1 MKITQAQHAAV
12 VLKSLPRSTADRFL
26 AGLDPHAC
34 RTVIG
39 LMAQTEVTTEKLE
52 AAIEELRRAGIE
64 GIEPEKTQSITR
76 FDPRQKLGRP
86 NAARNSS
93 PFAFLKDY
101 ETPFLIE
108 LFATQQPRSTATILS
123 TMPGTVSSEVLK
135 AVAPETRVEVVRHI
149 AALPDIS
156 ETEIMELKFAL
167 KLRIQ
172 RMLRE
177 FEAANVQKR
186 EISQN
191 DFLREGRSAD
201 TSLPPLSVQA
211 VEQLATMSDEQVK
224 KLLRRV
230 DTSHLA
236 PALKACSVRTQNKV
250 LRNMSH
256 KPAAI
261 LSREILSVRIDDRH
275 RIERSSRKIAK
286 VIDKIKN

>member
-1 MKITQAQHAAV
+1 MKIAQAQHAAV
-12 VLKSLPRSTADRFL
+12 VLKCLPRSTADRFL
-26 AGLDPHAC
+26 ARLDPHAC
-34 RTVIG
+34 RTVIS

-52 AAIEELRRAGIE
+52 AAIEELRQAGID
-64 GIEPEKTQSITR
+64 GIEPEKTESINR
-76 FDPRQKLGRP
+76 FDPRHELGRP
-86 NAARNSS
+86 TVARKAS

-108 LFATQQPRSTATILS
+108 LFATEQPRNTATILS
-123 TMPGTVSSEVLK
+123 TMPRTVASEVLK
-135 AVAPETRVEVVRHI
+135 AVAPKTRIEVVRHI

-177 FEAANVQKR
+177 AEAANAQKQ
-186 EISQN
+186 EIGQN
-191 DFLREGRSAD
+191 DFIQEGHLAD
-201 TSLPPLSVQA
+201 IDLPPLSVQA
-211 VEQLATMSDEQVK
+211 VEELATMSDKQVK

-236 PALKACSVRTQNKV
+236 PALKACTVKTQNKV
-250 LRNMSH
+250 LRNMGE

-261 LSREILSVRIDDRH
+261 LLREILNVRVDDRH

-286 VIDKIKN
+286 VIDKIKS